1 MAHCNVIRIDELI
14 EQAVTQLLLK
24 EPFFAHLIVHLSREV
39 SNRTETIALEKNN
52 EGYNLI
58 VNRAYFQETLSSADE
73 RVAAIKHEALHFVF
87 QHPFRGEKFENQ
99 EVYNL
104 ASDLVVNQYIQPW
117 PCIPNAVSI
126 EVLNESGIYMQRDEK
141 VEYYYDELIKLLE
154 EDPENDQRQAVED
167 ALSNLQNNGDHQ
179 FWTNRKPDE
188 TEQNNHDRLLN
199 QAAQRA
205 KDWSNLPQP
214 LQDLI
219 NAMIERQ
226 QPQVD
231 WRRTLRLFAASAGR
245 TRVSHTMKRR
255 SKRFGVR
262 PGTRIKRFS
271 KLAIALDTSG
281 SVSDAELSIF
291 FSEIHS
297 IWRQGTSVVIIECDM
312 FVQRSYPYRG
322 STPENVAGRGGTEF
336 DPVFEYLND
345 HRHEQFDGCIYL
357 TDGYACTPEIRP
369 PCKLLWV
376 ICSDGTDEY
385 VNFGPAIQLQ
395 D

>member
-1 MAHCNVIRIDELI
+1 MAHCNVTRIDELI

-39 SNRTETIALEKNN
+39 SNRTETIALEKTN

-58 VNRAYFQETLSSADE
+58 VNRAYFEETLSSADE

-271 KLAIALDTSG
+271 KLAIALDPFQTQSSAYSSRRFIVSG
-281 SVSDAELSIF
+281 DKE
-291 FSEIHS
+291 
-297 IWRQGTSVVIIECDM
+297 
-312 FVQRSYPYRG
+312 
-322 STPENVAGRGGTEF
+322 
-336 DPVFEYLND
+336 
-345 HRHEQFDGCIYL
+345 
-357 TDGYACTPEIRP
+357 
-369 PCKLLWV
+369 
-376 ICSDGTDEY
+376 
-385 VNFGPAIQLQ
+385 PAL
-395 D
+395 